1 MNVLVNV
8 ENRSLQEQRTYYNKL
23 FNLYETLLEP
33 LQDLELLYNN
43 LEFYQNELAKNK
55 KWLAFKWFLLIFFS
69 AYILSFLFIGSIT
82 SRFNV
87 PLDKIALYAI
97 ISGLVIGLAIY
108 IFINTYIRK
117 KTCEKI
123 QIQIDETNNDINEI
137 FHLNAEKFQ
146 FIPDGYFSY
155 DAIKYFT
162 QSYNVG
168 KVSNIKEA
176 MQSYDLYL
184 HHQRMEMSQQ
194 QILAQQEQI
203 SRQQQ
208 QLAKNVNSA
217 RRELAFDT
225 AMLFL
230 SRF

>member
-55 KWLAFKWFLLIFFS
+55 KWLGFKWLLLIVFLSYFLLF
-69 AYILSFLFIGSIT
+69 ILIGGIS
-82 SRFNV
+82 SRFNLSDDQIV
-87 PLDKIALYAI
+87 SSAV
-97 ISGLVIGLAIY
+97 ISGCIIGLIIY

-117 KTCEKI
+117 RTCDKI
-123 QIQIDETNNDINEI
+123 QLKIDETNNDINEI

>member
-8 ENRSLQEQRTYYNKL
+8 ENRSPQEQRTYYNKL
-23 FNLYETLLEP
+23 FNLYETLHEP
-33 LQDLELLYNN
+33 LQDLDLLYNN
-43 LEFYQNELAKNK
+43 LEFYKSELAKNK
-55 KWLAFKWFLLIFFS
+55 KWLSFKWYLLIFFLT
-69 AYILSFLFIGSIT
+69 YVLSFILFASIA
-82 SRFNV
+82 SRIN
-87 PLDKIALYAI
+87 IAFDEVISIAVL
-97 ISGLVIGLAIY
+97 SGLIVGLAIY

-117 KTCEKI
+117 RTCDKI
-123 QIQIDETNNDINEI
+123 QLKIDETYTDINEL
-137 FHLNAEKFQ
+137 FTLNAEKLQ

-162 QSYNVG
+162 QAYNVG
-168 KVSNIKEA
+168 KVSNLKEA

-203 SRQQQ
+203 NRQQQ
-208 QLAKNVNSA
+208 QLAKNVTSA